1 MAKEKNTAQPAAQE
15 KTYLKWYN
23 KVGYGS
29 GDLAANMVYGL
40 LTSFVMI
47 YLTDTVGLNAGV
59 IGTLIMVSKF
69 FDGFTD
75 IIFGNLMDKTHSKM
89 GKARPWMLFS
99 QIGNSIFLAL
109 CFMIPLSWGDKAQY
123 AFFFIAYTLLNAVFY
138 TANNIAYAA
147 LTSLIT
153 RNNNERVQVGTIRFM
168 FSLTTNIVVAS
179 VTVGLV
185 EKFGG
190 GAAGWRGVA
199 ILYAIIG
206 LVVNTISVLSV
217 KELPPEEG
225 EKTSLAAPKDEIGI
239 IEALKILFS
248 NKYFIIIVLTYIGI
262 YLQTGFAG
270 IGIYWMTYI
279 LGNPA
284 MLGTFSM
291 MGMFPMVLGLVAT
304 PFLVKKFGMYKTNI
318 VGYIWAVVW
327 RVAFII
333 FGLSLNVP
341 MMLATSFM
349 AGLGTAP
356 LTGDMNA
363 LISSTTDYTYKTK
376 GVHVEGA
383 MFSASSVGIKVGGG
397 IGTALSGL
405 MLNAGGYI
413 ANAAEQPQSCIN
425 MLNFMYLVFPLI
437 VCVIILLLLTQLNV
451 EKANADWDAAHA
463 E

>member
-1 MAKEKNTAQPAAQE
+1 MPAQTKEKE

-47 YLTDTVGLNAGV
+47 YLTDTVGLNAGI

-89 GKARPWMLFS
+89 GKARPWMLYS
-99 QIGNSIFLAL
+99 QIGNSIFLAA
-109 CFMIPLSWGDKAQY
+109 CFMIPLKWGSTAQY
-123 AFFFIAYTLLNAVFY
+123 AFFFICYTMLNAVFY

-153 RNNNERVQVGTIRFM
+153 RNNNERVQVGTVRFM
-168 FSLTTNIVVAS
+168 FSLVTNIVVAS
-179 VTVGLV
+179 ITVGLV
-185 EKFGG
+185 ERFGG
-190 GAAGWRGVA
+190 GAAGWRTVA
-199 ILYAIIG
+199 IIYALIG
-206 LVVNTISVLSV
+206 LVVNTISVFSV
-217 KELPPEEG
+217 KELPPEGQE
-225 EKTSLAAPKDEIGI
+225 EQSLAAPKDEIGI
-239 IEALKILFS
+239 IEALKILFT

-270 IGIYWMTYI
+270 IGIYYMTYI
-279 LGNPA
+279 LKDPS

-291 MGMFPMVLGLVAT
+291 MGMFPMVLGLIAT

-318 VGYIWAVVW
+318 AGYIWAVVFQA
-327 RVAFII
+327 AFI
-333 FGLSLNVP
+333 FAGLSMNIPL
-341 MMLATSFM
+341 MLVTMFL
-349 AGLGTAP
+349 AGLGKAP
-356 LTGDMNA
+356 LTGDLNA
-363 LISSTTDYTYKTK
+363 LISATTDYTYKTK

-397 IGTALSGL
+397 VGTALSGL
-405 MLNAGGYI
+405 LLNAGGYI

-425 MLNFMYLVFPLI
+425 MLNFMYLFFPLI
-437 VCVIILLLLTQLNV
+437 VCAIVLVLLTQLNV

-463 E
+463 QN